1 MLSSNSHKPYRILG
15 LAAAVALLLGSTAQ
29 TAQAADP
36 GHNFVLTAYS
46 NGLGGA
52 ELLSGNYGAAA
63 EALHYPP
70 AASAFDASTTSNNR
84 CVALA
89 MTKQWDSARSA
100 CDQAV
105 RDAQQEK
112 ALLPSYQYW
121 ARKVKNDYLALAL
134 SNRAVLHWMSAD
146 KVAAANDLKRAESLS
161 PKADFVMRNREALEY
176 SHANP
181 AMAQV
186 SVGPSSQHSAG
197 N

>member
-15 LAAAVALLLGSTAQ
+15 LAATVSLLLGSA
-29 TAQAADP
+29 AQAATSA
-36 GHNFVLTAYS
+36 HNFVLTAYS

-52 ELLSGNYGAAA
+52 ELVSGNYAAAA
-63 EALHYPP
+63 EALHYQP
-70 AASAFDASTTSNNR
+70 ASTAFDASTTSNNR

-89 MTKQWDSARSA
+89 MIKQWDSARIA

-146 KVAAANDLKRAESLS
+146 TVAAANDLKRAESLS
-161 PKADFVMRNREALEY
+161 PNADFVTRNRAALEY
-176 SHANP
+176 SHSSP

-186 SVGPSSQHSAG
+186 SVAPSTAG
-197 N
+197 TPGN

>member
-1 MLSSNSHKPYRILG
+1 MRSSNSHTPYRILG
-15 LAAAVALLLGSTAQ
+15 LTAAVALLLGSA
-29 TAQAADP
+29 AQAADS

-46 NGLGGA
+46 NGVGGA
-52 ELLSGNYGAAA
+52 ELISGNYAAAA
-63 EALHYPP
+63 EALHSRPTPP
-70 AASAFDASTTSNNR
+70 ALDPSTTSNNR

-89 MTKQWDSARSA
+89 MIKQWDSARIA

-112 ALLPSYQYW
+112 AWLPSYEYW

-146 KVAAANDLKRAESLS
+146 TVAAANDLKRAESLS
-161 PKADFVMRNREALEY
+161 PKADFVTHNRAAMEY
-176 SHANP
+176 SHSSP

-186 SVGPSSQHSAG
+186 AVAPSSQAAAK

>member
-15 LAAAVALLLGSTAQ
+15 LAAAISLLLGPA
-29 TAQAADP
+29 AQAATSA
-36 GHNFVLTAYS
+36 HNFVLTAYS
-46 NGLGGA
+46 NGVGGA
-52 ELLSGNYGAAA
+52 ELISGNYAAA
-63 EALHYPP
+63 AAALHYQP
-70 AASAFDASTTSNNR
+70 AISAFDASTTSNNR

-89 MTKQWDSARSA
+89 MIKDWNSARSA

-146 KVAAANDLKRAESLS
+146 AVAAANDLKKAESLS
-161 PKADFVMRNREALEY
+161 PKADFVTRNRAALEY
-176 SHANP
+176 SQSNP

-186 SVGPSSQHSAG
+186 SVVPGSQGTAG